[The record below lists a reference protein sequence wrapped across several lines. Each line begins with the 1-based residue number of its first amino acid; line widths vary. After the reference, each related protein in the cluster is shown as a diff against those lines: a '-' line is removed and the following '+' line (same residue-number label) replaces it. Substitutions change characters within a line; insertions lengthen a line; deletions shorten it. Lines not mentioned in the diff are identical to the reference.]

1 MSEVEKKLE
10 GVLTEYAKMDD
21 DLNDMYVRLRE
32 LDTISESYNKTKS
45 SLESSSGNLKATS
58 EALIAEIEILKD
70 LANKLGNSQITT
82 FNTKLDSFALATNAK
97 LDSFALATNAKFDS
111 FALATNAK
119 LDSFAL
125 ATNAKFD
132 SFETALKKQQ
142 ELLYKSRVMSIAILG
157 LVSVAAIYS
166 LL

>member
-21 DLNDMYVRLRE
+21 ALNDMYVRLRE
-32 LDTISESYNKTKS
+32 LDTIYESYNKTKS

-111 FALATNAK
+111 F
-119 LDSFAL
+119 
-125 ATNAKFD
+125 
-132 SFETALKKQQ
+132 ETALKKQQ

>member
-21 DLNDMYVRLRE
+21 ALNDMYVRLRE

-111 FALATNAK
+111 F
-119 LDSFAL
+119 
-125 ATNAKFD
+125 
-132 SFETALKKQQ
+132 ETALKKQQ

>member
-21 DLNDMYVRLRE
+21 ALNDMYVRLRE

-97 LDSFALATNAKFDS
+97 
-111 FALATNAK
+111 
-119 LDSFAL
+119 
-125 ATNAKFD
+125 FD

>member
-21 DLNDMYVRLRE
+21 ALNDMYVRLRE
-32 LDTISESYNKTKS
+32 LDTIYESYNKTKS

-111 FALATNAK
+111 F
-119 LDSFAL
+119 
-125 ATNAKFD
+125 
-132 SFETALKKQQ
+132 ETALKKQQ

-157 LVSVAAIYS
+157 LVSVAAMYS
-166 LL
+166 LLRGN